1 MRRRATVAGVALV
14 LLSVLIVPASAAAGP
29 NDTMAGAEGPV
40 TGSFTAA
47 IDTVN
52 DVDWY
57 FIYAQASTQLDVAI
71 SGLGPEYSC
80 QDWDLALR
88 NSEGR
93 ELESVHAGF
102 NQVRHILYT
111 LQTAGT
117 YYLEVTGF
125 YCEAVGYYR
134 IDLAASP
141 ALLTSP
147 PYVPPLA
154 ASQSPS
160 GSPGGSPGCRTA
172 RRRIASL
179 SSRLRHITNRRQ
191 RNRLRV
197 KLRQARSTAASLC

>member
-1 MRRRATVAGVALV
+1 VDAPMRRRATVAGVVLV
-14 LLSVLIVPASAAAGP
+14 LLSALIGPASAAAGP

-71 SGLGPEYSC
+71 SGLGPEGSC
-80 QDWDLALR
+80 QNWDLALR

-93 ELESVHAGF
+93 ELESVHVGF

-147 PYVPPLA
+147 PYVPPPPPPPSEPSSACRA
-154 ASQSPS
+154 AQQRVASLR
-160 GSPGGSPGCRTA
+160 GRLRRARSPG
-172 RRRIASL
+172 RRASL
-179 SSRLRHITNRRQ
+179 RATLRR
-191 RNRLRV
+191 
-197 KLRQARSTAASLC
+197 ARARAAQLCA